1 MPNIIFVNGLTMK
14 TRAKIIIK
22 GKVQKVGFRS
32 FVTDNM
38 LSLGLAGHANNL
50 PDGTVKV
57 LCEGEESAVKKL
69 LAEIKSNSPQFAT
82 VDSVEDVRQDYT
94 GDLKKPQRKGN
105 DVPESGATMDDLLKV
120 MQSFDS
126 KGEVMI
132 KILSSTDQ
140 RLSNIEGKQDQMLD
154 KQDQMLGNQ
163 DKTIEVIGGK
173 IDNLAEKTDNVG
185 RKIDNLAEKTDN
197 VGRKI
202 DNLAEKTDSFHE
214 DMTQR
219 FDTVDVKYGIMAEAV
234 TGAALAIEKTNKT
247 MEKNTE
253 KILARMEKQQESQN
267 KTTEKLI
274 KVLIA
279 SQSKE

>member
-185 RKIDNLAEKTDN
+185 RKIDNLAEKTD
-197 VGRKI
+197 
-202 DNLAEKTDSFHE
+202 SFHE